1 MKQDSI
7 ISEADDTVIMSARKT
22 GVRYRKAAESQLAA
36 ALIHGLDREK
46 ELYASAGPIVASI
59 HQRFS
64 KPSQT
69 ALPMARIG
77 IDPAQLVDIL
87 YTEARST
94 LGLSVEESVR
104 RSVKQVD
111 KYVEENANSIASK
124 FGFTRS
130 EVRDYLSRSKLGRY
144 LNRPTQETQES
155 EVDNRT
161 LSNGMRTETIR
172 TGQSNK
178 PSAPR
183 AQDRHTPI
191 LVTYQSVDGQ
201 SYEIDISSPV
211 PDKKIRLEDGSMATI
226 TAGRTAI
233 IVHAMAELAKGGDPL
248 AVYAAIG
255 DMVRNNEYGLDQDR
269 TGIMDNSGKMV
280 LLFKDVYSTKTS
292 ESADPGVEE
301 ISAFSM

>member
-1 MKQDSI
+1 MKSDSI
-7 ISEADDTVIMSARKT
+7 TSEADDTVIMSARKT

-46 ELYASAGPIVASI
+46 ELYASLGPIVASI

-64 KPSQT
+64 KPAQT

-124 FGFTRS
+124 FGLTRA
-130 EVRDYLSRSKLGRY
+130 EVRDYLTRSKLGRY
-144 LNRPTQETQES
+144 LNRPQQETQES

-172 TGQSNK
+172 VGQSK
-178 PSAPR
+178 PNAPR

-191 LVTYQSVDGQ
+191 VVTYKSVDGR
-201 SYEIDISSPV
+201 SYEIDISSSV
-211 PDKKIRLEDGSMATI
+211 PEKKIRLEDGSMATI

-233 IVHAMAELAKGGDPL
+233 MVHAMAEMAKGGDPL
-248 AVYAAIG
+248 VVYAAIG
-255 DMVRNNEYGLDQDR
+255 DMVRSNEYGLDQDR
-269 TGIMDNSGKMV
+269 TGIMDNRGEMV
-280 LLFKDVYSTKTS
+280 LLFRDVYSSQTS
-292 ESADPGVEE
+292 ENADPGVEE

>member
-1 MKQDSI
+1 MK
-7 ISEADDTVIMSARKT
+7 SESTTSEVDDGIIMSARKT

-46 ELYASAGPIVASI
+46 ELYASPGPLVASI
-59 HQRFS
+59 HQRFA

-77 IDPAQLVDIL
+77 IDPSQLVDIL

-124 FGFTRS
+124 FGLTRT
-130 EVRDYLSRSKLGRY
+130 EVRDYLTRSKLGRY
-144 LNRPTQETQES
+144 LNRPQQETKES

-172 TGQSNK
+172 TGQSK

-191 LVTYQSVDGQ
+191 VVTYASVDGK
-201 SYEIDISSPV
+201 SYEIDISSAV
-211 PDKKIRLEDGSMATI
+211 PEKKIRLEDGSSATI

-233 IVHAMAELAKGGDPL
+233 IVHAMAEMAKGGDPL
-248 AVYAAIG
+248 VVYAAIG
-255 DMVRNNEYGLDQDR
+255 DMVRSNEYGLDPDR
-269 TGIMDNSGKMV
+269 TGIMDNRGEMV
-280 LLFKDVYSTKTS
+280 LLFKNVYSAQTS
-292 ESADPGVEE
+292 ENADPGVEE